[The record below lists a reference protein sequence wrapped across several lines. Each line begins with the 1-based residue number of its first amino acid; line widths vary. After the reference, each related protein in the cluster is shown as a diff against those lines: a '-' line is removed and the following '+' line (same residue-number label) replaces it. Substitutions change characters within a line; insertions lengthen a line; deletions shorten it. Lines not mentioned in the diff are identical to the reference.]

1 MKCPCGTDLELDA
14 CCGPLLAG
22 ARAAA
27 TPEALMRSR
36 YTAYAVKNA
45 RYIVDTHDPQ
55 TRDDV
60 DEDEIRNWANR
71 SEWLSLQVLATKAG
85 GADDDRGE
93 VEFIARF
100 RDDRSSKE
108 HAHHE
113 RSTFVK
119 REGRWY
125 YQDGETPAQA
135 PVTRSAPKV
144 GRNDP
149 CPCGSGKKYKKCC
162 GAQA

>member
-1 MKCPCGTDLELDA
+1 MKCPCGTDLDFEA

-22 ARAAA
+22 ARSAES
-27 TPEALMRSR
+27 PEALMRSR
-36 YTAYAVKNA
+36 YSAYAVKNA
-45 RYIVDTHDPQ
+45 RYIVETHDPQ

-85 GADDDRGE
+85 GASDDRGE

-100 RDDRSSKE
+100 RDDRGKE
-108 HAHHE
+108 RAHHE

-119 REGRWY
+119 HEGRWY
-125 YQDGETPAQA
+125 YQDGETPAPA